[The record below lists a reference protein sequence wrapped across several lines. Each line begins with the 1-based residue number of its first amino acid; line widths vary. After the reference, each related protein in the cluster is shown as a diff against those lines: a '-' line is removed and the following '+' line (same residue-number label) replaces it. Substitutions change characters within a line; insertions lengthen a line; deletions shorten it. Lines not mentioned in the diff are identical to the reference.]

1 VKVWL
6 GFLFIS
12 FLLGGRELRR
22 QRPTRMALILA
33 MSVLVALAM
42 RTTRFV

>member
-1 VKVWL
+1 MKVWV
-6 GFLFIS
+6 GFLLIAF
-12 FLLGGRELRR
+12 FLGGREVRR
-22 QRPTRMALILA
+22 QRPTRMAVIFA

>member
-6 GFLFIS
+6 GFLLIAF
-12 FLLGGRELRR
+12 FLGGREVRR
-22 QRPTRMALILA
+22 QRPTRMAVIFA